1 MNGLTEKK
9 KVTIMIAIITAM
21 FFSAINQTIIGVA
34 MPRIIAKLG
43 GMDYYSWAIT
53 IYLLTSTVA
62 SVLVGKLSD
71 IYGRKPFILAGIGL
85 FSIGALLS
93 GFSATIFQLIAYRAI
108 QGAGAGIIMSTAF
121 TAMGDLY
128 EPRERAKWTG
138 VMSAVFGVSSVAG
151 PLLGGYIV
159 DHLDWHWVFWIFLP
173 IGLIA
178 FTLILLHFPQVEKR
192 QGESVDYF
200 GSLFLTTTIV
210 PMLLAFSW
218 AGEGLHKYAWGSWQ
232 ILGLLAV
239 TVVSLLVFLWVET
252 RVKTP
257 VLPLGLFKNSI
268 FTVSNLVGFFLNAGM
283 MGAII
288 YVPFFVQGVKGISPT
303 MAGYVAMPMSI
314 AMLVTSALAGQL
326 MTKTGKYKKM
336 AISGLLVMTLGMVL
350 MYFMVP
356 TTPIYLLVLYMIVL
370 GLGMGIAMP
379 VFSLTVQNAVA
390 PQELGVATATSQLF
404 RNLGGTIGIAVM
416 GSVMSASM
424 SAKMNQLSPTM
435 SQGAAS
441 MPADPAL
448 AEKLSLFTNPQNLL
462 DQPKIEAALH
472 SLPPESQTVFAHM
485 LDTIREAMSY
495 GITTTFLTGAIVAGF
510 AVVIALFLKEIPLR
524 SQNKPEQKK
533 SSEKETPATSTAEW
547 DGAQA
552 AGKA

>member
-1 MNGLTEKK
+1 MTNLTEKRK
-9 KVTIMIAIITAM
+9 ITIMIAIITAM

-93 GFSATIFQLIAYRAI
+93 GFSGDIFQLITFRAI

-173 IGLIA
+173 IGVVA
-178 FTLILLHFPQVEKR
+178 FLLILFNFPQVEKR
-192 QGESVDYF
+192 KGESVDYW
-200 GSLFLTTTIV
+200 GSIFLTTTIV

-218 AGEGLHKYAWGSWQ
+218 AGEGANKYAWGSWQ
-232 ILGLLAV
+232 ILSLLAI
-239 TVVSLLVFLWVET
+239 TAISLFIFIWVET
-252 RVKTP
+252 KVKTP
-257 VLPLGLFKNSI
+257 MLPLGLFKNSI
-268 FTVSNLVGFFLNAGM
+268 FTVSNLIGFFLNAGM

-303 MAGYVAMPMSI
+303 MAGYVTMPMSI
-314 AMLVTSALAGQL
+314 AMLVTSALSGQII
-326 MTKTGKYKKM
+326 TKTGKYKKM

-356 TTPIYLLVLYMIVL
+356 TTPIYLLVLYMIIL

-390 PQELGVATATSQLF
+390 PQQLGVATATSQLF

-416 GSVMSASM
+416 GSVMSAGIASKM
-424 SAKMNQLSPTM
+424 SNLSGAM
-435 SQGAAS
+435 GQGASSAQT
-441 MPADPAL
+441 DPAL
-448 AEKLSLFTNPQNLL
+448 AEKLALFANPQNLL
-462 DQPKIEAALH
+462 DQPKIEAVLN
-472 SLPPESQTVFAHM
+472 SLPPESQALFTHM
-485 LDTIREAMSY
+485 LDLIREAMSY
-495 GITTTFLTGAIVAGF
+495 AITTTFLTGAIVAGF
-510 AVVIALFLKEIPLR
+510 AVVLALFLKEIPLR
-524 SQNKPEQKK
+524 SGSGK
-533 SSEKETPATSTAEW
+533 
-547 DGAQA
+547 
-552 AGKA
+552 AGKNNEAKVEPHKDASGTEGARA

>member
-9 KVTIMIAIITAM
+9 KITIMIAIITAM

-93 GFSATIFQLIAYRAI
+93 GFSGTIFQLIAYRAI

-178 FTLILLHFPQVEKR
+178 FTLIWLHFPQVEKR

-218 AGEGLHKYAWGSWQ
+218 AGEGQNQFAWGSWQ

-257 VLPLGLFKNSI
+257 VLPLKLFKNSI
-268 FTVSNLVGFFLNAGM
+268 FTVSNLVSFFLNAGM

-303 MAGYVAMPMSI
+303 IAGYVAMPMSI
-314 AMLVTSALAGQL
+314 AMLVTSALAGQW

-336 AISGLLVMTLGMVL
+336 AISGLLVMTVGMVL

-416 GSVMSASM
+416 GSVMSTSM
-424 SAKMNQLSPTM
+424 STKMSQLSADM
-435 SQGAAS
+435 SQSAAS
-441 MPADPAL
+441 VAADPAL

-510 AVVIALFLKEIPLR
+510 AVVLALFLKEIPLR
-524 SQNKPEQKK
+524 GQNKPGQKK
-533 SSEKETPATSTAEW
+533 SSQKQTTDATEW

>member
-1 MNGLTEKK
+1 MQQLTEKK

-21 FFSAINQTIIGVA
+21 FFAAINQTIIGVA
-34 MPRIIAKLG
+34 MPRIISKLG

-71 IYGRKPFILAGIGL
+71 IYGRKPFILTGIAL

-93 GFSATIFQLIAYRAI
+93 GFSTDIFQLITYRGI

-128 EPRERAKWTG
+128 EPRERAKWG
-138 VMSAVFGVSSVAG
+138 GIMSAVFGVSSVLG
-151 PLLGGYIV
+151 PLMGGYIV

-173 IGLIA
+173 IGVIA
-178 FTLILLHFPQVEKR
+178 FLLIMIHFPKVPKQE
-192 QGESVDYF
+192 GESVDYF
-200 GSLFLTTTIV
+200 GSLFLTLTIV

-218 AGEGLHKYAWGSWQ
+218 AGNGPGKYAWGSWQ
-232 ILGLLAV
+232 IIGLFAV
-239 TVVSLLVFLWVET
+239 TIVALIVFIMIEMK
-252 RVKTP
+252 VKTP

-314 AMLVTSALAGQL
+314 AMLATSALAGQI

-336 AISGLLVMTLGMVL
+336 ALGGLLVMTLGMVL
-350 MYFMVP
+350 MYFMSPV
-356 TTPIYLLVLYMIVL
+356 TPIYLLVIYMIIL
-370 GLGMGIAMP
+370 GLGIGIAMP

-390 PQELGVATATSQLF
+390 PQQLGVATATSQLF

-416 GSVMSASM
+416 GTVMSGSM
-424 SAKMNQLSPTM
+424 SAKMTQLS
-435 SQGAAS
+435 GAMGQANN
-441 MPADPAL
+441 PAAADPAL
-448 AEKLSLFTNPQNLL
+448 AEKLALFTNPQNLL
-462 DQPKIEAALH
+462 DQPKIEATLA
-472 SLPPESQTVFAHM
+472 SLPPDLQPLFTHM
-485 LDTIREAMSY
+485 LDMIREAMSY
-495 GITTTFLTGAIVAGF
+495 GITTTFLTGAIVAGI
-510 AVVIALFLKEIPLR
+510 AVIIALFLKEIPLR
-524 SQNKPEQKK
+524 SGKMGQKPEG
-533 SSEKETPATSTAEW
+533 E
-547 DGAQA
+547 

>member
-1 MNGLTEKK
+1 MSELTDKK
-9 KVTIMIAIITAM
+9 KMTIMIAIITAM

-71 IYGRKPFILAGIGL
+71 IYGRKPFLLAGIGL

-93 GFSATIFQLIAYRAI
+93 GFSGTIFQLITYRAI

-173 IGLIA
+173 IGVIA
-178 FTLILLHFPQVEKR
+178 FTLILLHFPRVEKR

-218 AGEGLHKYAWGSWQ
+218 AGDGPNKYAWGSWQ
-232 ILGLLAV
+232 IISLLAV
-239 TVVSLLVFLWVET
+239 TVVSLGIFLWTET
-252 RVKTP
+252 KVKTP
-257 VLPLGLFKNSI
+257 VLPLGLFKNSV

-336 AISGLLVMTLGMVL
+336 AISGLLVMTAGMVL

-356 TTPIYLLVLYMIVL
+356 STPIYLLVLYMIIL

-390 PQELGVATATSQLF
+390 PKELGVATATSQLF

-424 SAKMNQLSPTM
+424 TTKMTQLSAGIG
-435 SQGAAS
+435 QAGA
-441 MPADPAL
+441 MPNDPAL
-448 AEKLSLFTNPQNLL
+448 AEKLALFSNPQNLL

-472 SLPPESQTVFAHM
+472 SLSPESQAAFVHV
-485 LDTIREAMSY
+485 LDMIRDAMSY

-524 SQNKPEQKK
+524 GQSQKQPEKRAADN
-533 SSEKETPATSTAEW
+533 SSEW
-547 DGAQA
+547 DGVPP
-552 AGKA
+552 GKA

>member
-1 MNGLTEKK
+1 MTNLTEKRK
-9 KVTIMIAIITAM
+9 ITIMIAIITAM

-85 FSIGALLS
+85 FSLGALLS
-93 GFSATIFQLIAYRAI
+93 GFSGDIFQLITFRAI

-173 IGLIA
+173 IGVVA
-178 FTLILLHFPQVEKR
+178 FLLILLNFPQVEKR
-192 QGESVDYF
+192 KGESVDYW

-218 AGEGLHKYAWGSWQ
+218 AGEGANKYAWGSWQ
-232 ILGLLAV
+232 ILSLLAI
-239 TVVSLLVFLWVET
+239 TAISLLIFIGVET
-252 RVKTP
+252 KVKTP
-257 VLPLGLFKNSI
+257 MLPLGLFKNSI
-268 FTVSNLVGFFLNAGM
+268 FTVSNLIGFFLNAGM

-303 MAGYVAMPMSI
+303 MAGYVTMPMSI
-314 AMLVTSALAGQL
+314 AMLVTSALSGQII
-326 MTKTGKYKKM
+326 TKTGKYKKM
-336 AISGLLVMTLGMVL
+336 AISGLLVMTLGMVM

-356 TTPIYLLVLYMIVL
+356 STPIYLLVLYMIIL

-379 VFSLTVQNAVA
+379 VFSLTVQNAVT
-390 PQELGVATATSQLF
+390 PQQLGVATATSQLF

-416 GSVMSASM
+416 GSVMSAGIATKMSSM
-424 SAKMNQLSPTM
+424 SGAMG
-435 SQGAAS
+435 QGAAS
-441 MPADPAL
+441 APTDPAL
-448 AEKLSLFTNPQNLL
+448 AEKLALFANPQNLL
-462 DQPKIEAALH
+462 DQPKIEAALQ
-472 SLPPESQTVFAHM
+472 SLPPESQAVFTHM
-485 LDTIREAMSY
+485 LDLIREAMSY
-495 GITTTFLTGAIVAGF
+495 AITTTFLTGAIVAGF
-510 AVVIALFLKEIPLR
+510 AVVLALFLKEIPLR
-524 SQNKPEQKK
+524 SGSGKPEKK
-533 SSEKETPATSTAEW
+533 NGAKAEQPADATGTE
-547 DGAQA
+547 GARA
-552 AGKA
+552 

>member
-1 MNGLTEKK
+1 MTNLTEKRK
-9 KVTIMIAIITAM
+9 ITIMIAIITSM

-85 FSIGALLS
+85 FSLGALLS
-93 GFSATIFQLIAYRAI
+93 GFSTDIFQLISYRAI

-138 VMSAVFGVSSVAG
+138 IMSAVFGVSSVAG

-173 IGLIA
+173 IGVIA
-178 FTLILLHFPQVEKR
+178 FLLILFNFPQVEKR
-192 QGESVDYF
+192 KGETVDYW

-218 AGEGLHKYAWGSWQ
+218 AGEGANKYAWGSWQ
-232 ILGLLAV
+232 IIGLLAI
-239 TVVSLLVFLWVET
+239 TAVSLLTFIWVET
-252 RVKTP
+252 KVKTP
-257 VLPLGLFKNSI
+257 VMPLGLFKNSI

-314 AMLVTSALAGQL
+314 AMLVTSALSGQII
-326 MTKTGKYKKM
+326 TKTGKYKKM
-336 AISGLLVMTLGMVL
+336 AVGGLLVMALGMVL

-356 TTPIYLLVLYMIVL
+356 STPIYLLVLYMIIL
-370 GLGMGIAMP
+370 GLGMGISMP
-379 VFSLTVQNAVA
+379 VFSLTVQNAVT
-390 PQELGVATATSQLF
+390 PQQLGVATATSQLF

-424 SAKMNQLSPTM
+424 TTKMTQLS
-435 SQGAAS
+435 SAIGQGAAS
-441 MPADPAL
+441 VPTDPAL
-448 AEKLSLFTNPQNLL
+448 AEKLALFSNPQNLL
-462 DQPKIEAALH
+462 DQPKIEAALG
-472 SLPPESQTVFAHM
+472 SLPPESQALFTHM
-485 LDTIREAMSY
+485 LDMIREAMSY

-524 SQNKPEQKK
+524 SGKK
-533 SSEKETPATSTAEW
+533 EAETEESKKDGQSDWKSTQEA
-547 DGAQA
+547 GA
-552 AGKA
+552 

>member
-1 MNGLTEKK
+1 MTLLTEKK
-9 KVTIMIAIITAM
+9 KITIMIAIITSM
-21 FFSAINQTIIGVA
+21 FFSSINQTIIGVA

-71 IYGRKPFILAGIGL
+71 IYGRKPFILTGIGL
-85 FSIGALLS
+85 FSLGALLS
-93 GFSATIFQLIAYRAI
+93 GFSTDIFQLITYRAI

-173 IGLIA
+173 IGLLA
-178 FTLILLHFPQVEKR
+178 FALILLNFPQVEKR
-192 QGESVDYF
+192 KGESVDYF

-218 AGEGLHKYAWGSWQ
+218 AGDGAGKYAWSSWQ
-232 ILGLLAV
+232 IIGLLSV
-239 TVVSLLVFLWVET
+239 TVVSLLIFVLVEMK
-252 RVKTP
+252 VKTP

-314 AMLVTSALAGQL
+314 AMLATSALSGQL
-326 MTKTGKYKKM
+326 ITKTGKYKKM
-336 AISGLLVMTLGMVL
+336 AIGGLLLMTFGMVM

-356 TTPIYLLVLYMIVL
+356 STPIYVLVAYMIIL

-390 PQELGVATATSQLF
+390 PQQLGVATATSQLF

-416 GSVMSASM
+416 GSVMSSAMAKKMTDM
-424 SAKMNQLSPTM
+424 SGTLG
-435 SQGAAS
+435 QGAAS
-441 MPADPAL
+441 APTDPAL
-448 AEKLSLFTNPQNLL
+448 AEKLALFSNPQNLL
-462 DQPKIEAALH
+462 DQPKIEAALQ
-472 SLPPESQTVFAHM
+472 SLPPQAQGLFAQM
-485 LDTIREAMSY
+485 LDQIREAMSY
-495 GITTTFLTGAIVAGF
+495 AITTTFLTGAIVAAF
-510 AVVIALFLKEIPLR
+510 AVVFALFLKEIPLR
-524 SQNKPEQKK
+524 SGKDKGQRT
-533 SSEKETPATSTAEW
+533 EKTEGHAEW
-547 DGAQA
+547 TKAQ
-552 AGKA
+552 KAQGS

>member
-1 MNGLTEKK
+1 MTNLTEKRK
-9 KVTIMIAIITAM
+9 ITIMIAIITAM

-85 FSIGALLS
+85 FSLGALLS
-93 GFSATIFQLIAYRAI
+93 GFSGDIFQLITFRAI

-173 IGLIA
+173 IGIVA
-178 FTLILLHFPQVEKR
+178 FLLILLNFPQVEKR
-192 QGESVDYF
+192 KGESVDYW

-218 AGEGLHKYAWGSWQ
+218 AGEGANKYAWGSWQ
-232 ILGLLAV
+232 ILSLLAI
-239 TVVSLLVFLWVET
+239 TAVSLLIFIGVET
-252 RVKTP
+252 KVKTP
-257 VLPLGLFKNSI
+257 MLPLGLFKNSI
-268 FTVSNLVGFFLNAGM
+268 FTVSNLIGFFLNAGM

-303 MAGYVAMPMSI
+303 MAGYVTMPMSI
-314 AMLVTSALAGQL
+314 AMLVTSALSGQII
-326 MTKTGKYKKM
+326 TKTGKYKKM
-336 AISGLLVMTLGMVL
+336 AISGLLVMTLGMVM

-356 TTPIYLLVLYMIVL
+356 STPIYLLVLYMIIL

-390 PQELGVATATSQLF
+390 PQQLGVATATSQLF

-416 GSVMSASM
+416 GSVMSAGIASKM
-424 SAKMNQLSPTM
+424 SKMSGAM
-435 SQGAAS
+435 GQGAAS
-441 MPADPAL
+441 APTDPAL
-448 AEKLSLFTNPQNLL
+448 AEKLALFANPQNLL

-472 SLPPESQTVFAHM
+472 SLPPESQTVFTHM
-485 LDTIREAMSY
+485 LDLIRQAMSY
-495 GITTTFLTGAIVAGF
+495 AITTTFLTGAIVAGF
-510 AVVIALFLKEIPLR
+510 AVVLALFLKEIPLR
-524 SQNKPEQKK
+524 SG
-533 SSEKETPATSTAEW
+533 S
-547 DGAQA
+547 
-552 AGKA
+552 GKAEKKNGAKVEQHSDETGTEGARA

>member
-1 MNGLTEKK
+1 MQQLTEKK

-21 FFSAINQTIIGVA
+21 FFAAINQTIIGVA
-34 MPRIIAKLG
+34 MPRIISKLG

-71 IYGRKPFILAGIGL
+71 IYGRKPFILTGIGL

-93 GFSATIFQLIAYRAI
+93 GFSTDIFQLITYRGI

-128 EPRERAKWTG
+128 EPRERAKWGG
-138 VMSAVFGVSSVAG
+138 VMSAVFGVSSVLG
-151 PLLGGYIV
+151 PLMGGYIV

-173 IGLIA
+173 IGVIA
-178 FTLILLHFPQVEKR
+178 FLLIMIHFPKVAKQE
-192 QGESVDYF
+192 GESVDYF
-200 GSLFLTTTIV
+200 GSLFLTLTIV

-218 AGEGLHKYAWGSWQ
+218 AGDGPGKYAWGSWQ
-232 ILGLLAV
+232 IIGLFAA
-239 TVVSLLVFLWVET
+239 TIVSLIVFIMIEMK
-252 RVKTP
+252 VKTP

-314 AMLVTSALAGQL
+314 AMLTTSALAGQI

-336 AISGLLVMTLGMVL
+336 ALSGLSVMALGMVL
-350 MYFMVP
+350 MYFMSP
-356 TTPIYLLVLYMIVL
+356 ATPIYLLVIYMVIL
-370 GLGMGIAMP
+370 GLGIGIAMP

-390 PQELGVATATSQLF
+390 PQQLGVATATSQLF

-416 GSVMSASM
+416 GTVMSASM
-424 SAKMNQLSPTM
+424 SAKMTQLSGAM
-435 SQGAAS
+435 GQGNNPAA
-441 MPADPAL
+441 ADPAL

-462 DQPKIEAALH
+462 DQPKIEATLA
-472 SLPPESQTVFAHM
+472 SLPPDLQPLFTHM
-485 LDTIREAMSY
+485 LDMIREAMSY
-495 GITTTFLTGAIVAGF
+495 GITTTFLTGAIVAGI
-510 AVVIALFLKEIPLR
+510 AVIIALFLKEIPLR
-524 SQNKPEQKK
+524 SGNDMGKKPGDE
-533 SSEKETPATSTAEW
+533 
-547 DGAQA
+547 